1 MKLVEEIENF
11 QDCLAER
18 EEYYKKII
26 SCKQDFNSILAT
38 YDYFKKF

>member
-1 MKLVEEIENF
+1 MNQGEGIPLEDF
-11 QDCLAER
+11 LAER